1 MKTMIIENEVI
12 NMKLRF
18 DTQEFPG
25 IQVSLTAQELTTQ
38 LRHMMHAENLYLRE
52 GCVYRG
58 HQFIS
63 SCSDD
68 VQAIQAIETIERWF
82 EQKESAQ
89 L

>member
-1 MKTMIIENEVI
+1 
-12 NMKLRF
+12 MKLRF

-38 LRHMMHAENLYLRE
+38 LRRMMHAENLYLRE

-68 VQAIQAIETIERWF
+68 VQAVRAIETIEHWF
-82 EQKESAQ
+82 EQRDNAQ

>member
-1 MKTMIIENEVI
+1 
-12 NMKLRF
+12 MKLKF

-25 IQVSLTAQELTTQ
+25 IQVSLTAQELITQ

-63 SCSDD
+63 SCSED
-68 VQAIQAIETIERWF
+68 VQTIQAIETIERWF

>member
-1 MKTMIIENEVI
+1 
-12 NMKLRF
+12 MKLKF

-63 SCSDD
+63 SCSED
-68 VQAIQAIETIERWF
+68 VQTIQAIEKIERWF

>member
-1 MKTMIIENEVI
+1 MIIENEVI

-58 HQFIS
+58 HQFRRS
-63 SCSDD
+63 RQSK
-68 VQAIQAIETIERWF
+68 RL
-82 EQKESAQ
+82 SAGLSRKKVLSYNRFDIAHDQ
-89 L
+89 IV

>member
-1 MKTMIIENEVI
+1 MIIENEVI

-52 GCVYRG
+52 GYVYRG

-63 SCSDD
+63 SCSED
-68 VQAIQAIETIERWF
+68 VQTIQAIETIERWF
-82 EQKESAQ
+82 EQKESTQ

>member
-1 MKTMIIENEVI
+1 
-12 NMKLRF
+12 MKLRF

-63 SCSDD
+63 SCSED
-68 VQAIQAIETIERWF
+68 VQTIQAIETIERWF
-82 EQKESAQ
+82 EQKESTQ

>member
-38 LRHMMHAENLYLRE
+38 LRYMMHAENLYLRE

-68 VQAIQAIETIERWF
+68 VQAVRAIETIEHWF
-82 EQKESAQ
+82 EQRDNMQ

>member
-1 MKTMIIENEVI
+1 
-12 NMKLRF
+12 MKLKF

-38 LRHMMHAENLYLRE
+38 LRPMMHAENLYLRE

-63 SCSDD
+63 SCSED
-68 VQAIQAIETIERWF
+68 VQTIQAIETIERWF

>member
-1 MKTMIIENEVI
+1 
-12 NMKLRF
+12 MKLKF

-63 SCSDD
+63 SCSED
-68 VQAIQAIETIERWF
+68 VQTIQAIETIERWF

>member
-63 SCSDD
+63 SCSED
-68 VQAIQAIETIERWF
+68 VQTIQAIETIERWF
-82 EQKESAQ
+82 EQKESTQ

>member
-68 VQAIQAIETIERWF
+68 VQAVRAIETIENWF
-82 EQKESAQ
+82 EQRDNMQ

>member
-1 MKTMIIENEVI
+1 
-12 NMKLRF
+12 MKLRF
-18 DTQEFPG
+18 DTQELPG
-25 IQVSLTAQELTTQ
+25 IQVSLTPRELTTH
-38 LRHMMHAENLYLRE
+38 LRRMMRAENLYLRE

-68 VQAIQAIETIERWF
+68 VQAIQAIETIEHWF
-82 EQKESAQ
+82 EQRDNMQ